1 MVNLDIS
8 AFLVTLTLSILL
20 LILQKLYFK
29 PINNIL
35 QKRER
40 ILREN
45 NETFTRFLNEY
56 NEKEKILNE
65 TLKKASIEVEK
76 HKEKVRKEAI
86 AEKEAVIEKAK
97 SKAEELKRSAF
108 KKLEEEIQEGKRT
121 IEIDM
126 DSLSEKLIINI
137 LNQRN

>member
-8 AFLVTLTLSILL
+8 ALLVTLTLSILL

-45 NETFTRFLNEY
+45 KENFTHFLNEY
-56 NEKEKILNE
+56 NEKEIILNE
-65 TLKKASIEVEK
+65 ILKKASVEVEM

-86 AEKEAVIEKAK
+86 AEKEAIIEKAK
-97 SKAEELKRSAF
+97 GKAEELKENAF
-108 KKLEEEIQEGKRT
+108 KKLEEEVKAGKII
-121 IEIDM
+121 IEREL
-126 DSLSEKLIINI
+126 DSLSEKLIKNI